1 MRVTAEQ
8 IERANLVN
16 LPDFLRSQGFD
27 LKRVGKEYVLTEH
40 DSLHIK
46 DNAFGERGKW
56 FRFSA
61 NEGGN
66 NIQFVQ
72 KFLGFDFI
80 SAVELLSDEKAIPTK
95 AHYHS
100 NQGHYANDLKV
111 ELPKEREIKVV
122 DSQSITRI
130 SGYLHGVRGLSAES
144 LAKLITE
151 GRLSQEEKTGNAV
164 FKILDENGLL
174 VGAEKVGTSESMR
187 FKSFEKGSADGY
199 GFEMTKGNPV
209 NTYFF
214 ESAIDTVS
222 FADLN
227 PDLDNYRLVSM
238 SGVKPSV
245 VEMTMQRYGIQ
256 SENIYICTDNDKAGN
271 EFAKRLITQYP
282 AMRRITPQGAKDWN
296 DILRG
301 RIERMKLYGN
311 TYWQEATDNRD
322 KTVAIMR
329 EDTFRQLQET
339 LDKSGLNYC
348 AYSGGKNAMVAVNS
362 SEVDRFKSVTGL
374 DDTLCRL
381 QKSSREHIPQ
391 DRNII
396 GNTEFRYIPQ
406 KTYISEDRETILK
419 MAEIAN
425 KANIQFSAR
434 IYANGKATMTVSQAD
449 MPQMSAIRDEVK
461 AMRKP
466 MIQAYRQASQKII
479 GNKPYREIRNRQF
492 MISQLTPEK
501 YHKIEPK
508 LFERGAEFSGLIRDG
523 KVMFTTE
530 REEAQRFNAI
540 LRQTIAENLILENL
554 QSMGLDDTQI
564 QALAS
569 SVEIASRNGMVNVI
583 ENYVSKDY
591 DLAQLNTMDNLLIAY
606 LSQTDTSRFLDNGIQ
621 LDLLL
626 STKQQFDLAIAQ
638 RNELASFEEIY
649 TPENDDT
656 PEIPE
661 NSVKIHFGD
670 KDKDWFTESDL
681 LYDFVQQNPDM
692 SFALAN
698 AVISYLDEKQ
708 HAEREIESLNAGW
721 YKKTDFAVATMI
733 DGQEFTHTGRFD
745 IGDGKGQGGG
755 TLIDHIE
762 LFAKNSLNDRILYG
776 DENSRESLNYVLNSV
791 VPFLKENAELT
802 AEEMIILNRFKDDN
816 PIRTAADV
824 EIAEPITFKL
834 YQLKEG
840 EEYHGM
846 RFESLDRNRLHSNQ
860 LNEED
865 YTLMYEGDLSQYS
878 GNTVE
883 EKLEVLFEEFN
894 INKPANF
901 MGHSM
906 SVSDVVIVN
915 DNAYY
920 CDSVGFREY
929 PEFLRQKEVEP
940 PAIADFRAKTEEDF
954 KFYNFKPVEVE
965 NIVKD
970 FVQRVFEENGV
981 DAQIH
986 GAAVTG
992 SRSRGLEKVDSSD
1005 VDVVIEIDSALKEDA
1020 LFNIIHGEALT
1031 LEGYTIDI
1039 NPIKADET
1047 GTLET
1052 YLPTAEAYL
1061 TEKAQHR
1068 KLSDLDTAKQHIADY
1083 LDREFG
1089 GSAEFS
1095 DISRLSL
1102 AYAVDEEHNLPIQVY
1117 ADLEQ
1122 FKLTFEY
1129 DGMVVRD
1136 EQYNSLAEMNENALS
1151 VLDYNDLVSLSDD
1164 EISSVIQAK
1173 AVEQLHSDKGI
1184 KATDFMSAMGV
1195 NVVNMD
1201 KPEISKETELPFK
1214 VGDEIEFQGKEW
1226 QIESMNEERGR
1237 IMLTRDTGNIVMP
1250 VESIET
1256 FLSEVVDYVNR
1267 HAGIEDLEQV
1277 DTAEIRENIGKTENV
1292 QDILD
1297 MVDGVTVAEKEPEPK
1312 SDLKTYDVFIYD
1324 KESGTDSP
1332 MRCQAKNTEEA
1343 MKMADEY
1350 IERWNLVEAEITD
1363 IQLVEPKKELAKEEP
1378 TAEVSEDT
1386 PLFDESVIADA
1397 GLGFVPDKGF
1407 EALGNT
1413 NQEYQQLS
1421 LFGEPEPISKP
1432 ASTQTYTPI
1441 EYGEPVADVN
1451 RFEELYKEIMR
1462 GSGFEGGKFRIA
1474 EFFENNNPANKEF
1487 ADFLRDEYGTGGHT
1501 ADGNIFMVDH
1511 DSKGMQFTVR
1521 STDDSISNETFEFSW
1536 TEVAKLTADLIKHD
1550 KYLTQ
1555 DEIDRRN
1562 QREAKSK
1569 KSADEPKIEKAVTT
1583 ETPQKSEPEQE
1594 KPQNFAIT
1602 DDKLGEGG
1610 AKTKFHNNM
1619 EAVRTLK
1626 QIEREDRRATPEEQ
1640 EILSKYVGW
1649 GGISQAFDS
1658 DNQQWDKEFSQLF
1671 DELTPKEYED
1681 ARKSVLDSFFTSP
1694 AIIDG
1699 IYEAL
1704 EKFGFKGGNLL
1715 EPAMGVGNF
1724 VGKMPSEMAE
1734 NTHVYGVEIDSISGR
1749 IAKQL
1754 YPDADIQV
1762 TGFEHTNFQ
1771 NSSFDVAVGNVP
1783 FGDLNFPDKQYGTTK
1798 LHDFFFA
1805 QTLDKVK
1812 DGGIVAFVTSKGTL
1826 DKKDESFR
1834 KQLAEKADLIGAI
1847 RLPNNAFKAN
1857 AGTEVTS
1864 DIIFLQ
1870 KRSAPP
1876 EEFPD
1881 WVHLGK
1887 TEDGLRVN
1895 SYFAENP
1902 EMVLGT
1908 IVEGNKLYGRNDD
1921 TMCVPI
1927 EGADLRQQI
1936 YEAVQRLDTQISAVK
1951 TNDVFKFSNGQVT
1964 MTAKELRPF
1973 SFFKDDKGDIFL
1985 KGGEDRLG
1993 KFDVSKVMDTKSKDY
2008 GRMTAFIDLR
2018 DTVRELLRIQAED
2031 KLENEI
2037 KAVQNK
2043 LSTQYDDFYKKYGLL
2058 HSRKNRSV
2066 LRDDCSYNLLLTLE
2080 KEIDKDKLIAKSDI
2094 FTKRT
2099 VRPSKPIEH
2108 VDTALEALAISMA
2121 ETAKVDLAYMSK
2133 LTDMSQELLI
2143 SELKGEIF
2151 LVPHTEE
2158 YQSASEYLSGDI
2170 RQKLDIAES
2179 VAETDGRFAE
2189 NVEALKLAMP
2199 EPLKAGDIDVKIGA
2213 TWIPKELYQQF
2224 IYETFETPRE
2234 NREDVKKAFW
2244 VKPKNITVDYS
2255 EHTNTWH
2262 IENKRADSSVL
2273 SRRDFG
2279 TKNMSAYEIMEH
2291 LLNLKEP
2298 KVYKPETYIDQ
2309 NGDEKERRVV
2319 DVKATKIVQQKA
2331 GKIKQAF
2338 KDWIFKDPE
2347 RAVQLVEQYN
2357 RQFNSI
2363 RPREYDGSALRFPG
2377 MNSAITLKEHQKNA
2391 IAHALFGGNT
2401 LFAHCVGAGK
2411 TFEMIAT
2418 AMESKRLGLCTK
2430 PLFAV
2435 PNHLTEQI
2443 GEDFQKLYPGA
2454 NILVATKNDFKKEN
2468 RQQLFAKIA
2477 TGDFDAVIIGHS
2489 QLGMIPLSKER
2500 QVDILQ
2506 EQIDDIM
2513 AGIEELKKAEGS
2525 KFQVKQMER
2534 TKKSLEAKLDKLEKS
2549 HDDILTFEEMGIDK
2563 LIIDESHEFKNVPT
2577 QTKLSNVAGISSSA
2591 SQKALDLFMKC
2602 RYLDEKTGSKGVIMA
2617 TGTPLSNSV
2626 TELHTMM
2633 RFLEYDFLKDHELN
2647 NFDNWVTVFGQQKTE
2662 WELAPAGNKFKE
2674 RTRIANYTGLPEL
2687 MSMFKQVADVRTAD
2701 TLDLATPEMKY
2712 HIENIEATE
2721 FQKTLVQ
2728 ELSDRADDVQSG
2740 NIDPSV
2746 DNMLRITSD
2755 GRKLG
2760 LDPRLIDPSFEDHP
2774 DTKLNQ
2780 CVRNVTQIY
2789 HDTAE
2794 EKLTQII
2801 FCDLGVPKKNSQ
2813 SSDKGEI
2820 TDEKSASERE
2830 SLEEECDFCVY
2841 DDIRDK
2847 LIQNGINPEEIAY
2860 VHDAKTEQQKADL
2873 FDRVNKGEVR
2883 VLLGSTGKMG
2893 TGTNCQKKLVALH
2906 NLDIPWRPSD
2916 LQQRIGRIERQGN
2929 QNSKAHVYNY
2939 VTKGSFDAYLYQ
2951 TLEAKQR
2958 FIGQIMTSKTP
2969 ARTCEDVDQ
2978 QALNYSEIKAL
2989 CTGDERI
2996 KEKMMLDNEVK
3007 ELNLLKS
3014 EHTNTVF
3021 DMQQTV
3027 ATAPEKIEKAETR
3040 LENLKSDREVLRQ
3053 LPIDAETK
3061 LPIFKITI
3069 DGTEYTDRKEAAQA
3083 LEDVVLGFVKRSSD
3097 TNKEIGEFQGFKL
3110 SVKAVMLGGEPD
3122 ISITMKGNAEHR
3134 CQLTSSFSANLKR
3147 MESTLYKI
3155 DQTINDAQNSV
3166 NKLKMD
3172 LENAQRIVAT
3182 PFPQQAELEQKT
3194 ERLATLTEELNQ
3206 AAIEAKKNAPEKQR
3220 TCYFERAK
3228 LKKEAFKD
3236 RQKTAKPKERSQN
3249 KNEIE

>member
-16 LPDFLRSQGFD
+16 LPDFLRSQGFE
-27 LKRVGKEYVLTEH
+27 LKKVGKEYVLTEH

-56 FRFSA
+56 FQFSA

-72 KFLGFDFI
+72 KFMDLDFI
-80 SAVELLSDEKAIPTK
+80 SAVELLSDEKATPTK
-95 AHYHS
+95 THYHS
-100 NQGHYANDLKV
+100 KQGRYANDIKV
-111 ELPKEREIKVV
+111 ELPKEREIKVI
-122 DSQSITRI
+122 DSKDISRI
-130 SGYLHGVRGLSAES
+130 SGYLHGVRRLSAES

-164 FKILDENGLL
+164 FKIFDENGLL

-187 FKSFEKGSADGY
+187 FKSFDKGSADGY

-214 ESAIDTVS
+214 ESAIDAVS
-222 FADLN
+222 FADLS
-227 PDLDNYRLVSM
+227 PELDNYRLVSM

-245 VEMTMQRYGIQ
+245 VENTMQRYGI
-256 SENIYICTDNDKAGN
+256 SPENIYICTDNDKAGN
-271 EFAKRLITQYP
+271 EFAERLRLQYP
-282 AMRRITPQGAKDWN
+282 AMKRITPQGAKDWN

-348 AYSGGKNAMVAVNS
+348 AYSDGKNAMVAVNS

-374 DDTLCRL
+374 DNMLCRL

-461 AMRKP
+461 AMRKS

-508 LFERGAEFSGLIRDG
+508 LFEHGAEFSGLIHDG

-540 LRQTIAENLILENL
+540 LRQTIAENQIHENL
-554 QSMGLDDTQI
+554 QNMGLDDTQI

-606 LSQTDTSRFLDNGIQ
+606 LSQTDTSRFLDNGKQ

-638 RNELASFEEIY
+638 RDELASFEGIY

-656 PEIPE
+656 PEISE
-661 NSVKIHFGD
+661 NSIKIHFGD

-681 LYDFVQQNPDM
+681 LYDFVQENPDM
-692 SFALAN
+692 SFAFAN

-708 HAEREIESLNAGW
+708 HAEREIEGLNAGW
-721 YKKTDFAVATMI
+721 YKKTDFAVATII
-733 DGQEFTHTGRFD
+733 DGQEFTHTGRFN

-776 DENSRESLNYVLNSV
+776 DEDSRESLNYLLDSV
-791 VPFLKENAELT
+791 VPFLKENSTLT

-840 EEYHGM
+840 EEYHGI
-846 RFESLDRNRLHSNQ
+846 RFESLDRNRLHGNQ

-865 YTLMYEGDLSQYS
+865 YTLMYEGNLSTYS
-878 GNTVE
+878 GKTVE

-940 PAIADFRAKTEEDF
+940 PAIADFRAKTEENF
-954 KFYNFKPVEVE
+954 RFYNFKPVEVE

-1005 VDVVIEIDSALKEDA
+1005 VDVVIEIDSDLKEDA
-1020 LFNIIHGEALT
+1020 LFNIIHDEELT

-1068 KLSDLDTAKQHIADY
+1068 ELSDLDIAKQHIADY

-1089 GSAEFS
+1089 ESAEFS

-1129 DGMVVRD
+1129 DGTIVRD
-1136 EQYNSLAEMNENALS
+1136 EQYNSLAKMNENALS

-1277 DTAEIRENIGKTENV
+1277 DTAEIRENIGKTENI

-1297 MVDGVTVAEKEPEPK
+1297 TVDSVTATEKEPEPK
-1312 SDLKTYDVFIYD
+1312 SYLKTYDVFIYD
-1324 KESGTDSP
+1324 KEIGTDSP
-1332 MRCQAKNTEEA
+1332 MRCQAKNENEA
-1343 MKMADEY
+1343 RQMGNEY
-1350 IERWNLVEAEITD
+1350 IERWNLIEAEITD
-1363 IQLVEPKKELAKEEP
+1363 IQLVEPEKELAKEEP

-1407 EALGNT
+1407 ETLGDT
-1413 NQEYQQLS
+1413 NQEYQHLS
-1421 LFGEPEPISKP
+1421 LFGEPELISKP

-1451 RFEELYKEIMR
+1451 RFEELHKEIMR

-1474 EFFENNNPANKEF
+1474 EFFQKNNPSNKEF

-1521 STDDSISNETFEFSW
+1521 STDDSISNETFDFSW

-1562 QREAKSK
+1562 QREAKSE
-1569 KSADEPKIEKAVTT
+1569 KSADEPEIEKAVTT

-1594 KPQNFAIT
+1594 KPQNFTIT
-1602 DDKLGEGG
+1602 DENLGEGG

-1619 EAVRTLK
+1619 EAIRTLK

-1658 DNQQWDKEFSQLF
+1658 DNQQWGKEFSQLF

-1734 NTHVYGVEIDSISGR
+1734 NIHVYGVEIDSISGR

-1812 DGGIVAFVTSKGTL
+1812 DGGVIAFVTSKGTL

-1834 KQLAEKADLIGAI
+1834 TQLAQKADLIGAI

-1876 EEFPD
+1876 EELPD

-1927 EGADLRQQI
+1927 VGADIRQQI
-1936 YEAVQRLDTQISAVK
+1936 HKAVQRLDTQISAVK
-1951 TNDVFKFSNGQVT
+1951 TNDVFKFSNEQVT
-1964 MTAKELRPF
+1964 MTAQELRPF
-1973 SFFKDDKGDIFL
+1973 SFFKDDNGDIFL

-1993 KFDVSKVMDTKSKDY
+1993 KFDISKVMDTKSKDY

-2031 KLENEI
+2031 KPENEI
-2037 KAVQNK
+2037 KAVQQK

-2133 LTDMSQELLI
+2133 LTDMSQEHLV

-2179 VAETDGRFAE
+2179 DAETDSRFAE
-2189 NVEALKLAMP
+2189 NVEALKSAMP

-2309 NGDEKERRVV
+2309 NGDEKEHRVV

-2377 MNSAITLKEHQKNA
+2377 MNSAITLKKHQKNA

-2563 LIIDESHEFKNVPT
+2563 LIIDEAHECT
-2577 QTKLSNVAGISSSA
+2577 
-2591 SQKALDLFMKC
+2591 
-2602 RYLDEKTGSKGVIMA
+2602 
-2617 TGTPLSNSV
+2617 
-2626 TELHTMM
+2626 
-2633 RFLEYDFLKDHELN
+2633 
-2647 NFDNWVTVFGQQKTE
+2647 
-2662 WELAPAGNKFKE
+2662 
-2674 RTRIANYTGLPEL
+2674 TR
-2687 MSMFKQVADVRTAD
+2687 S
-2701 TLDLATPEMKY
+2701 
-2712 HIENIEATE
+2712 
-2721 FQKTLVQ
+2721 
-2728 ELSDRADDVQSG
+2728 
-2740 NIDPSV
+2740 
-2746 DNMLRITSD
+2746 
-2755 GRKLG
+2755 
-2760 LDPRLIDPSFEDHP
+2760 
-2774 DTKLNQ
+2774 
-2780 CVRNVTQIY
+2780 
-2789 HDTAE
+2789 
-2794 EKLTQII
+2794 
-2801 FCDLGVPKKNSQ
+2801 
-2813 SSDKGEI
+2813 
-2820 TDEKSASERE
+2820 
-2830 SLEEECDFCVY
+2830 
-2841 DDIRDK
+2841 
-2847 LIQNGINPEEIAY
+2847 
-2860 VHDAKTEQQKADL
+2860 
-2873 FDRVNKGEVR
+2873 
-2883 VLLGSTGKMG
+2883 
-2893 TGTNCQKKLVALH
+2893 
-2906 NLDIPWRPSD
+2906 
-2916 LQQRIGRIERQGN
+2916 
-2929 QNSKAHVYNY
+2929 
-2939 VTKGSFDAYLYQ
+2939 
-2951 TLEAKQR
+2951 
-2958 FIGQIMTSKTP
+2958 
-2969 ARTCEDVDQ
+2969 
-2978 QALNYSEIKAL
+2978 
-2989 CTGDERI
+2989 
-2996 KEKMMLDNEVK
+2996 
-3007 ELNLLKS
+3007 
-3014 EHTNTVF
+3014 
-3021 DMQQTV
+3021 
-3027 ATAPEKIEKAETR
+3027 
-3040 LENLKSDREVLRQ
+3040 
-3053 LPIDAETK
+3053 
-3061 LPIFKITI
+3061 
-3069 DGTEYTDRKEAAQA
+3069 
-3083 LEDVVLGFVKRSSD
+3083 
-3097 TNKEIGEFQGFKL
+3097 
-3110 SVKAVMLGGEPD
+3110 
-3122 ISITMKGNAEHR
+3122 
-3134 CQLTSSFSANLKR
+3134 
-3147 MESTLYKI
+3147 
-3155 DQTINDAQNSV
+3155 
-3166 NKLKMD
+3166 
-3172 LENAQRIVAT
+3172 
-3182 PFPQQAELEQKT
+3182 
-3194 ERLATLTEELNQ
+3194 
-3206 AAIEAKKNAPEKQR
+3206 
-3220 TCYFERAK
+3220 
-3228 LKKEAFKD
+3228 
-3236 RQKTAKPKERSQN
+3236 
-3249 KNEIE
+3249 

>member
-1 MRVTAEQ
+1 MRVTPEQ

-16 LPDFLRSQGFD
+16 LPDFLRSQGFS
-27 LKRVGKEYVLTEH
+27 LKQVGREYILQEH

-46 DNAFGERGKW
+46 NNEAGEVGKW
-56 FRFSA
+56 FRFSE
-61 NEGGN
+61 NKGGN

-72 KFLGFDFI
+72 EFMGLDFI
-80 SAVELLSDEKAIPTK
+80 SAVELLSNERAIPFHSHSISK
-95 AHYHS
+95 A
-100 NQGHYANDLKV
+100 
-111 ELPKEREIKVV
+111 EPPKNREIMVH
-122 DSQSITRI
+122 DSKEISRITD
-130 SGYLHGVRGLSAES
+130 YLHNIRGLSYDAI
-144 LAKLITE
+144 AGLIAD

-164 FKILDENGLL
+164 FKIFDESGLL
-174 VGAEKVGTSESMR
+174 VGAEKVGTSNVR
-187 FKSFEKGSADGY
+187 FKSFDKGAADGY
-199 GFEMTKGNPV
+199 GFEIVSGKPKS
-209 NTYFF
+209 TYFF
-214 ESAIDTVS
+214 ESAIDAIS
-222 FADLN
+222 FAALHSEQSD
-227 PDLDNYRLVSM
+227 YRLVSM
-238 SGVKPSV
+238 AGVKPSV
-245 VEMTMQRYGIQ
+245 VTETMKRYAI
-256 SENIYICTDNDKAGN
+256 SPENIYLCTDNDKAGN
-271 EFAKRLITQYP
+271 EFAEKLIARYPTMKRV
-282 AMRRITPQGAKDWN
+282 TPNGAKDWN
-296 DILRG
+296 DILQG
-301 RIERMKLYGN
+301 RMNKMKRYGN
-311 TYWQEATDNRD
+311 PYWQEATDNRD

-329 EDTFRQLQET
+329 EDIFQQIQQA

-348 AYSGGKNAMVAVNS
+348 AYSDGSNTMIAVNS
-362 SEVDRFKSVTGL
+362 SEIDHFKNVTGL
-374 DDTLCRL
+374 DESLCRL
-381 QKSSREHIPQ
+381 QKSGKEHIPQ
-391 DRNII
+391 DKNII
-396 GNTEFRYIPQ
+396 GNTDYKYIPQ
-406 KTYISEDRETILK
+406 KSYISEDRETILK
-419 MAEIAN
+419 MAELAN
-425 KANIQFSAR
+425 KANISFSAR
-434 IYANGKATMTVSQAD
+434 IYPSGKGVMTVSQAD
-449 MPQMSAIRDEVK
+449 ISQISTIQDAVK

-466 MIQAYRQASQKII
+466 MIQNSRQASQEII
-479 GNKPYREIRNRQF
+479 GNRPYREIRNRQF
-492 MISQLTPEK
+492 MISPLTPDK

-508 LFERGAEFSGLIRDG
+508 LYERGAEFSGLIRDG

-530 REEAQRFNAI
+530 KENAPHFQAI
-540 LRQTIAENLILENL
+540 LRQTICENQILENL
-554 QSMGLDDTQI
+554 QNMGLDNQQI
-564 QALAS
+564 QALS
-569 SVEIASRNGMVNVI
+569 SSIEIAARNNMTNVI

-591 DLAQLNTMDNLLIAY
+591 DITQLGTMNDLLIGY
-606 LSQTDTSRFLDNGIQ
+606 LDQSDTSRFLDNSRQ

-626 STKQQFDLAIAQ
+626 SAKQEFDLQIAQ
-638 RNELASFEEIY
+638 REELLSDDEINLPEPDSVSFR
-649 TPENDDT
+649 
-656 PEIPE
+656 
-661 NSVKIHFGD
+661 FGD
-670 KDKDWFTESDL
+670 QSKEWFTESDL
-681 LYDFVQQNPDM
+681 LADFVQDNPEM

-698 AVISYLDEKQ
+698 AVLGYLDEKQ
-708 HAEREIESLNAGW
+708 HTERNVAGLNAGW
-721 YKKTDFAVATMI
+721 YKKTDFTVTTMI
-733 DGQEFTHTGRFD
+733 DGQEFRHSGRFD
-745 IGDGKGQGGG
+745 IGDGAGTGGG

-762 LFAKNSLNDRILYG
+762 QFAKNALKQEFLYNEND
-776 DENSRESLNYVLNSV
+776 RESLNYLLDHV
-791 VPFLKENAELT
+791 VPFLTENAALT
-802 AEEMIILNRFKDDN
+802 AEEQRILDNFKEQH

-824 EIAEPITFKL
+824 EI
-834 YQLKEG
+834 
-840 EEYHGM
+840 
-846 RFESLDRNRLHSNQ
+846 
-860 LNEED
+860 
-865 YTLMYEGDLSQYS
+865 
-878 GNTVE
+878 
-883 EKLEVLFEEFN
+883 
-894 INKPANF
+894 
-901 MGHSM
+901 
-906 SVSDVVIVN
+906 
-915 DNAYY
+915 
-920 CDSVGFREY
+920 
-929 PEFLRQKEVEP
+929 VEP
-940 PAIADFRAKTEEDF
+940 VQNEPTAIADSMIKVED
-954 KFYNFKPVEVE
+954 
-965 NIVKD
+965 D
-970 FVQRVFEENGV
+970 
-981 DAQIH
+981 
-986 GAAVTG
+986 
-992 SRSRGLEKVDSSD
+992 
-1005 VDVVIEIDSALKEDA
+1005 
-1020 LFNIIHGEALT
+1020 
-1031 LEGYTIDI
+1031 
-1039 NPIKADET
+1039 
-1047 GTLET
+1047 
-1052 YLPTAEAYL
+1052 L
-1061 TEKAQHR
+1061 TEKVQSR
-1068 KLSDLDTAKQHIADY
+1068 EPTDLNIAKQHIAEY

-1089 GSAEFS
+1089 ESPEFS
-1095 DISRLSL
+1095 DMAKIAL
-1102 AYAVDEEHNLPIQVY
+1102 AYTTDEEHDLPILIY

-1122 FKLTFEY
+1122 YRLVFEY
-1129 DGMVVRD
+1129 DGNVVRD
-1136 EQYNSLAEMNENALS
+1136 EKYSSLAEMNENALS
-1151 VLDYNDLVSLSDD
+1151 VLDFDDLVSLSDD
-1164 EISSVIQAK
+1164 EIVSVIPTK
-1173 AVEQLHSDKGI
+1173 SSD
-1184 KATDFMSAMGV
+1184 
-1195 NVVNMD
+1195 
-1201 KPEISKETELPFK
+1201 LPFK
-1214 VGDEIEFQGKEW
+1214 VGDNIEFQGKEW
-1226 QIESMNEERGR
+1226 HIDSINEDRGR
-1237 IMLTRDTGNIVMP
+1237 IMLSRDTGNVIMP
-1250 VESIET
+1250 QEGLET
-1256 FLSEVVDYVNR
+1256 FLSEVVESANH
-1267 HAGIEDLEQV
+1267 HAGIENLEQSDTEKMHESIV
-1277 DTAEIRENIGKTENV
+1277 DTDT
-1292 QDILD
+1292 LD
-1297 MVDGVTVAEKEPEPK
+1297 TADKSIANEKEPEQK
-1312 SDLKTYDVFIYD
+1312 SGLLTFDVYIYD
-1324 KESGTDSP
+1324 RESGTNSP
-1332 MRCQAKNTEEA
+1332 MRCQAKNTAEA
-1343 MKMADEY
+1343 KKIADEY
-1350 IERWNLVEAEITD
+1350 INRWNLVDAEITD
-1363 IQLVEPKKELAKEEP
+1363 VQFVAPKKELVKDEP
-1378 TAEVSEDT
+1378 ITGKSAETEIFDDA
-1386 PLFDESVIADA
+1386 PLFSESTIADA
-1397 GLGFVPDKGF
+1397 GLGFVADDKEF
-1407 EALGNT
+1407 KPFGNGK
-1413 NQEYQQLS
+1413 QEYEQLT
-1421 LFGEPEPISKP
+1421 LFGESEPVNPS
-1432 ASTQTYTPI
+1432 ASTQTITPVQ
-1441 EYGEPVADVN
+1441 YGEPVADVN
-1451 RFEELYKEIMR
+1451 RFEELHKEIMR
-1462 GSGFEGGKFRIA
+1462 GSGFEGGKFRIEA
-1474 EFFENNNPANKEF
+1474 FFQENHPSTQEF
-1487 ADFLRDEYGTGGHT
+1487 ADFLKNEYGTGGHT
-1501 ADGNIFMVDH
+1501 SDGNIFSVDH

-1521 STDDSISNETFEFSW
+1521 SKENGISNETFDFTW
-1536 TEVAKLTADLIKHD
+1536 TEVAKLTADLIKHE
-1550 KYLTQ
+1550 KYLKQ
-1555 DEIDRRN
+1555 DEIKRRD
-1562 QREAKSK
+1562 QRESKTEKSDIKPEIITAPDK
-1569 KSADEPKIEKAVTT
+1569 KSEQKVKVDEKT
-1583 ETPQKSEPEQE
+1583 
-1594 KPQNFAIT
+1594 QNFTIT
-1602 DDKLGEGG
+1602 DDNLGEGG
-1610 AKTKFHNNM
+1610 AKTKFKNNLL
-1619 EAVRTLK
+1619 AIQILK
-1626 QIEREDRRATPEEQ
+1626 QIESEDRMATPEEQ

-1649 GGISQAFDS
+1649 GGLAQAFDS
-1658 DNQQWDKEFSQLF
+1658 KNEQWSKEFAQLS
-1671 DELTPKEYED
+1671 DALSPKEYED

-1704 EKFGFKGGNLL
+1704 DKFGFNGGNLL
-1715 EPAMGVGNF
+1715 EPSCGVGNF
-1724 VGKMPSEMAE
+1724 LGKMPSEMAE
-1734 NTHVYGVEIDSISGR
+1734 HTNIYGVEIDSISGR

-1754 YPDADIQV
+1754 YPDADIQI
-1762 TGFEHTNFQ
+1762 TGFESTHFQ
-1771 NSSFDVAVGNVP
+1771 NGSFDTAVGNVP
-1783 FGDLNFPDKQYGTTK
+1783 FGDLNFPDKQYSTTK

-1812 DGGIVAFVTSKGTL
+1812 EGGIVAFVTSKGTL

-1834 KQLAEKADLIGAI
+1834 MQLAEKADLIGAI

-1876 EEFPD
+1876 EELPD

-1921 TMCVPI
+1921 TMCIPI
-1927 EGADLRQQI
+1927 DGADLRQQI
-1936 YEAVQRLDTQISAVK
+1936 HEAVLKLNAQISQVK
-1951 TNDVFKFSNGQVT
+1951 TNAVFQFSDKQVT
-1964 MTAKELRPF
+1964 MTAAELRPF
-1973 SFFKDDKGDIFL
+1973 SFFKYDKDDIYL
-1985 KGGEDRLG
+1985 KGGESKLG
-1993 KFDVSKVMDTKSKDY
+1993 NFDVSKVMDTKSKDY
-2008 GRMTAFIDLR
+2008 DRMTAFIDLR
-2018 DTVRELLRIQAED
+2018 DTVRELLKVQADDRPES
-2031 KLENEI
+2031 EI
-2037 KAVQNK
+2037 KAVQQK
-2043 LSTQYDDFYKKYGLL
+2043 LSVQYDDFYKKYGLL

-2080 KEIDKDKLIAKSDI
+2080 KDIDKDKLIAKSDI

-2108 VDTALEALAISMA
+2108 VDTALEALTISMA

-2133 LTDMSQELLI
+2133 LTDMSEEMLI

-2151 LVPHTEE
+2151 LVPDTNT

-2170 RQKLDIAES
+2170 RQKLDIAENY
-2179 VAETDGRFAE
+2179 AEKDSRFAE
-2189 NVEALKLAMP
+2189 NVEALQAAMP

-2213 TWIPKELYQQF
+2213 AWIPKELYQQF
-2224 IYETFETPRE
+2224 MYELFQTPRE

-2244 VKPKNITVDYS
+2244 VKPKNIMVDYS

-2279 TKNMSAYEIMEH
+2279 TKNMSAYEIMEQ

-2298 KVYKPETYIDQ
+2298 KVYKSETYLDL
-2309 NGDEKERRVV
+2309 NGNEKERRVV
-2319 DVKATKIVQQKA
+2319 DIKATKIVQQKA
-2331 GKIKQAF
+2331 AKIKQAF
-2338 KDWIFKDPE
+2338 KDWIFRDPE
-2347 RAVQLVEQYN
+2347 RAIPLVEQYN

-2411 TFEMIAT
+2411 TFEMIAA

-2500 QVDILQ
+2500 QVSILQ
-2506 EQIDDIM
+2506 DQINDIM

-2525 KFQVKQMER
+2525 RFQVKQMER
-2534 TKKSLEAKLDKLEKS
+2534 TKKSLEAKLDKLEKT

-2563 LIIDESHEFKNVPT
+2563 LIIDEAHEFKNVPT
-2577 QTKLSNVAGISSSA
+2577 QTKLTNVAGISSSA

-2602 RYLDEKTGSKGVIMA
+2602 RYLDEKTGGRGVIMA

-2633 RFLEYDFLKDHELN
+2633 RFLEYDFLKDHGLS
-2647 NFDNWVTVFGQQKTE
+2647 NFDNWVTVFGEQKTE

-2760 LDPRLIDPSFEDHP
+2760 LDPRLIDPSFEDSP

-2813 SSDKGEI
+2813 STDKGENA
-2820 TDEKSASERE
+2820 DEKSASERE

-2847 LIQNGINPEEIAY
+2847 LIANGIKPEEIAY
-2860 VHDAKTEQQKADL
+2860 VHNAKTEQQKADL

-2893 TGTNCQKKLVALH
+2893 TGTNCQKKLIALH

-2929 QNSKAHVYNY
+2929 QNSVAHVFNY

-3007 ELNLLKS
+3007 ELNLLKA

-3027 ATAPEKIEKAETR
+3027 ASTPVKIEKAEER
-3040 LENLKSDREVLRQ
+3040 LEDLKADREALRQ
-3053 LPIDAETK
+3053 LPIDEETK
-3061 LPIFKITI
+3061 LPVFKITI

-3083 LEDVVLGFVKRSSD
+3083 LENAVLDFVKNSSD
-3097 TNKEIGEFQGFKL
+3097 QETDVGEFQGFKL
-3110 SVKAVMLGGEPD
+3110 SVKAVMFGNEPD
-3122 ISITMKGNAEHR
+3122 ISITMKGNAEHS
-3134 CQLTSSFSANLKR
+3134 CTLTSSFSANLKR

-3155 DQTINDAQNSV
+3155 DQTISDAQNNV

-3172 LENAQRIVAT
+3172 LENARRIVNT

-3194 ERLATLTEELNQ
+3194 ERLTALTEELNQ
-3206 AAIEAKKNAPEKQR
+3206 AAIEAKKKAPEKQR

-3236 RQKTAKPKERSQN
+3236 RQKTTKPKERSQD

>member
-1 MRVTAEQ
+1 MRVTPEQ

-16 LPDFLRSQGFD
+16 LPDFLRSQGFS
-27 LKRVGKEYVLTEH
+27 LKQVGREYILQEH

-46 DNAFGERGKW
+46 NNEAGEVGKW
-56 FRFSA
+56 FRFSE
-61 NEGGN
+61 NKGGN

-72 KFLGFDFI
+72 EFMGLDFI
-80 SAVELLSDEKAIPTK
+80 SAVELLSNEKAIPFHSHSISK
-95 AHYHS
+95 A
-100 NQGHYANDLKV
+100 
-111 ELPKEREIKVV
+111 EPPKNREIILHEST
-122 DSQSITRI
+122 DLSRTMH
-130 SGYLHGVRGLSAES
+130 YLHDVRGLSIAS
-144 LAKLITE
+144 LEKLTAE

-164 FKILDENGLL
+164 FKIFDENGLL
-174 VGAEKVGTSESMR
+174 VGAEKVGTSNMR
-187 FKSFEKGSADGY
+187 FKSFDKGAADGY
-199 GFEMTKGNPV
+199 GFEIVSDKPA

-214 ESAIDTVS
+214 ESAIDAIS
-222 FADLN
+222 FADLHSEQS
-227 PDLDNYRLVSM
+227 DYRLVSM
-238 SGVKPSV
+238 AGVKPSV
-245 VEMTMQRYGIQ
+245 VTETMKRYAI
-256 SENIYICTDNDKAGN
+256 SPENIYLCTDNDKAGN
-271 EFAKRLITQYP
+271 EFAEKLIARYPIMKRV
-282 AMRRITPQGAKDWN
+282 TPNGAKDWN
-296 DILRG
+296 DILQG
-301 RIERMKLYGN
+301 RMNKMKRYGN
-311 TYWQEATDNRD
+311 PYWQESTDNRD
-322 KTVAIMR
+322 KTVAVMR
-329 EDTFRQLQET
+329 EDTFQQIQQA

-348 AYSGGKNAMVAVNS
+348 AYSDGSNTMIAVNS
-362 SEVDRFKSVTGL
+362 SEIDHFKNVTGL
-374 DDTLCRL
+374 DESLCRL
-381 QKSSREHIPQ
+381 QKSGKEHIPQ
-391 DRNII
+391 DKNVI
-396 GNTEFRYIPQ
+396 GNTDYKYIPQ
-406 KTYISEDRETILK
+406 KSYISEDRETILK
-419 MAEIAN
+419 MAELAN
-425 KANIQFSAR
+425 KANISFSAR
-434 IYANGKATMTVSQAD
+434 IYPSGKGVMTVSQAD
-449 MPQMSAIRDEVK
+449 ISQISAIQDAVK
-461 AMRKP
+461 VMRKP
-466 MIQAYRQASQKII
+466 MIQNSRQASQEII
-479 GNKPYREIRNRQF
+479 GNRPYREIRNRQF
-492 MISQLTPEK
+492 MISPLTPDK
-501 YHKIEPK
+501 YHKMEPK
-508 LFERGAEFSGLIRDG
+508 LYERGAEFSGLIRDG

-530 REEAQRFNAI
+530 KENAPHFQAI
-540 LRQTIAENLILENL
+540 LRQTICENQILENL
-554 QSMGLDDTQI
+554 QNMGLDNQQI
-564 QALAS
+564 QALS
-569 SVEIASRNGMVNVI
+569 SSIEIAARNNMANVI

-591 DLAQLNTMDNLLIAY
+591 DITHLGTMNDLLIGY
-606 LSQTDTSRFLDNGIQ
+606 LDQSDTSRFLDNGRQ

-626 STKQQFDLAIAQ
+626 SAKQEFDLQIAQ
-638 RNELASFEEIY
+638 REELISAEEIIL
-649 TPENDDT
+649 PES
-656 PEIPE
+656 P
-661 NSVKIHFGD
+661 
-670 KDKDWFTESDL
+670 
-681 LYDFVQQNPDM
+681 
-692 SFALAN
+692 
-698 AVISYLDEKQ
+698 VI
-708 HAEREIESLNAGW
+708 
-721 YKKTDFAVATMI
+721 AT
-733 DGQEFTHTGRFD
+733 T
-745 IGDGKGQGGG
+745 
-755 TLIDHIE
+755 
-762 LFAKNSLNDRILYG
+762 
-776 DENSRESLNYVLNSV
+776 
-791 VPFLKENAELT
+791 
-802 AEEMIILNRFKDDN
+802 
-816 PIRTAADV
+816 
-824 EIAEPITFKL
+824 
-834 YQLKEG
+834 
-840 EEYHGM
+840 
-846 RFESLDRNRLHSNQ
+846 
-860 LNEED
+860 ED
-865 YTLMYEGDLSQYS
+865 YL
-878 GNTVE
+878 
-883 EKLEVLFEEFN
+883 
-894 INKPANF
+894 
-901 MGHSM
+901 
-906 SVSDVVIVN
+906 
-915 DNAYY
+915 
-920 CDSVGFREY
+920 
-929 PEFLRQKEVEP
+929 
-940 PAIADFRAKTEEDF
+940 AD
-954 KFYNFKPVEVE
+954 
-965 NIVKD
+965 
-970 FVQRVFEENGV
+970 
-981 DAQIH
+981 
-986 GAAVTG
+986 
-992 SRSRGLEKVDSSD
+992 
-1005 VDVVIEIDSALKEDA
+1005 
-1020 LFNIIHGEALT
+1020 
-1031 LEGYTIDI
+1031 
-1039 NPIKADET
+1039 
-1047 GTLET
+1047 
-1052 YLPTAEAYL
+1052 
-1061 TEKAQHR
+1061 KAQSTE
-1068 KLSDLDTAKQHIADY
+1068 LSDLDIAKQHIADY
-1083 LDREFG
+1083 YDREFG
-1089 GSAEFS
+1089 ELAEFS
-1095 DISRLSL
+1095 DFSNISL
-1102 AYAVDEEHNLPIQVY
+1102 AYTTDEEHNLPIQVY

-1122 FKLTFEY
+1122 YKLIFEY
-1129 DGMVVRD
+1129 DGNVVRD
-1136 EQYNSLAEMNENALS
+1136 EQYNTLSEMNENALS
-1151 VLDYNDLVSLSDD
+1151 VLDFNDLVSLSDD
-1164 EISSVIQAK
+1164 EIASVIPTK
-1173 AVEQLHSDKGI
+1173 ASD
-1184 KATDFMSAMGV
+1184 
-1195 NVVNMD
+1195 
-1201 KPEISKETELPFK
+1201 LPFK
-1214 VGDEIEFQGKEW
+1214 VGDDIEFQGKEW
-1226 QIESMNEERGR
+1226 HIDSINEDRGR
-1237 IMLTRDTGNIVMP
+1237 IMLSRDTGNVIMP
-1250 VESIET
+1250 QEGLET
-1256 FLSEVVDYVNR
+1256 FLSEVVESVNH
-1267 HAGIEDLEQV
+1267 HAGIENLEQSDTEKVHESIV
-1277 DTAEIRENIGKTENV
+1277 DTDT
-1292 QDILD
+1292 LD
-1297 MVDGVTVAEKEPEPK
+1297 TADKSIANEKEPEQK
-1312 SDLKTYDVFIYD
+1312 FGLLTFDVYIYD
-1324 KESGTDSP
+1324 RESGTNSP
-1332 MRCQAKNTEEA
+1332 MRCQAKNTAEA
-1343 MKMADEY
+1343 KKIADEY
-1350 IERWNLVEAEITD
+1350 IKRWNLVDAEITD
-1363 IQLVEPKKELAKEEP
+1363 VQLVAPEKELVKDEP
-1378 TAEVSEDT
+1378 ITEKSSETEISDDA
-1386 PLFDESVIADA
+1386 PLFDEKAIADA
-1397 GLGFVPDKGF
+1397 GLGFVADDKEF
-1407 EALGNT
+1407 KPFGNGK
-1413 NQEYQQLS
+1413 QEYEQLT
-1421 LFGEPEPISKP
+1421 LFGESEPVSPSAP
-1432 ASTQTYTPI
+1432 AQTVSPVQ
-1441 EYGEPVADVN
+1441 YGEPIADVD
-1451 RFEELYKEIMR
+1451 RFQELHKEIMR
-1462 GSGFEGGKFRIA
+1462 GSGFENGKFRIEA
-1474 EFFENNNPANKEF
+1474 FFQENHPSTQEF
-1487 ADFLRDEYGTGGHT
+1487 ADFLKNEYGTGGHT
-1501 ADGNIFMVDH
+1501 ADGNIFSVDH
-1511 DSKGMQFTVR
+1511 DSKGIQFTLR
-1521 STDDSISNETFEFSW
+1521 SVDNGISKETFDFSW
-1536 TEVAKLTADLIKHD
+1536 TEVAKLTADLIQHD
-1550 KYLTQ
+1550 KYITQ
-1555 DEIDRRN
+1555 DDIDRRN
-1562 QREAKSK
+1562 QRGSKTEKSDIK
-1569 KSADEPKIEKAVTT
+1569 PENISAPDE
-1583 ETPQKSEPEQE
+1583 KSEQQIKVDE
-1594 KPQNFAIT
+1594 KTQNFTIT
-1602 DDKLGEGG
+1602 DDNLGEGG
-1610 AKTKFHNNM
+1610 AKTKFKNNLL
-1619 EAVRTLK
+1619 AIQTLK
-1626 QIEREDRRATPEEQ
+1626 QIESEDRTATPEEQ

-1649 GGISQAFDS
+1649 GGLAQAFDS
-1658 DNQQWDKEFSQLF
+1658 ENEQWSKEFAQLS
-1671 DELTPKEYED
+1671 DALLPKEYED

-1704 EKFGFKGGNLL
+1704 DKFGFNGGNLL
-1715 EPAMGVGNF
+1715 EPSCGVGNF
-1724 VGKMPSEMAE
+1724 LGKMPSEVAE
-1734 NTHVYGVEIDSISGR
+1734 HTNIYGVEIDSISGR

-1754 YPDADIQV
+1754 YPDADIQI
-1762 TGFEHTNFQ
+1762 TGFESTHFQ
-1771 NSSFDVAVGNVP
+1771 NGSFDAAVGNVP

-1812 DGGIVAFVTSKGTL
+1812 EGGIVAFVTSKGTL

-1834 KQLAEKADLIGAI
+1834 RQLAEKADLVGAV
-1847 RLPNNAFKAN
+1847 RLPNTAFKAN

-1876 EEFPD
+1876 EELPD

-1908 IVEGNKLYGRNDD
+1908 IIEGNKLYGRNDD
-1921 TMCVPI
+1921 TMCIPI

-1936 YEAVQRLDTQISAVK
+1936 HEAVLKLNAQISQVK
-1951 TNDVFKFSNGQVT
+1951 TNAVFQFSDKQVT
-1964 MTAKELRPF
+1964 MNAAELRPF
-1973 SFFKDDKGDIFL
+1973 SFFKDDKGDIYL
-1985 KGGEDRLG
+1985 KGGESKLG
-1993 KFDVSKVMDTKSKDY
+1993 NFDVSKVMDTKSKDY
-2008 GRMTAFIDLR
+2008 DRMTAFIDLR
-2018 DTVRELLRIQAED
+2018 DTVRELLKVQAD
-2031 KLENEI
+2031 DRPENEI
-2037 KAVQNK
+2037 KAVQQK
-2043 LSTQYDDFYKKYGLL
+2043 LSVQYDDFYKKYGLL
-2058 HSRKNRSV
+2058 HSRKSRQV

-2080 KEIDKDKLIAKSDI
+2080 KEFDKDKLIAKSDI

-2121 ETAKVDLAYMSK
+2121 ETAKVDLEYMSK

-2143 SELKGEIF
+2143 AELKGEIF
-2151 LVPHTEE
+2151 LVPNTGE

-2170 RQKLDIAES
+2170 RQKLDIAANF
-2179 VAETDGRFAE
+2179 AETDSRFAE
-2189 NVEALKLAMP
+2189 NVTSLEKAMP

-2224 IYETFETPRE
+2224 MYELFQTPRE

-2279 TKNMSAYEIMEH
+2279 TKNMSAYEIMEQ

-2298 KVYKPETYIDQ
+2298 KVYKSETYLDL
-2309 NGDEKERRVV
+2309 NGNEKERRVV
-2319 DVKATKIVQQKA
+2319 DIKATKIVQQKA
-2331 GKIKQAF
+2331 AKIKQAF
-2338 KDWIFKDPE
+2338 KDWIFRDPE
-2347 RAVQLVEQYN
+2347 RAIPLVEQYN

-2500 QVDILQ
+2500 QVSILQ
-2506 EQIDDIM
+2506 DQIDDIM

-2525 KFQVKQMER
+2525 RFQVKQMER
-2534 TKKSLEAKLDKLEKS
+2534 TKKSLEARLDKLEKT

-2563 LIIDESHEFKNVPT
+2563 LIIDEAHEFKNVPT
-2577 QTKLSNVAGISSSA
+2577 QTKLTNVAGISSSA

-2602 RYLDEKTGSKGVIMA
+2602 RYLDEKTGSRGVIMA

-2633 RFLEYDFLKDHELN
+2633 RFLEYDFLKDHGLS
-2647 NFDNWVTVFGQQKTE
+2647 NFDNWVTVFGEQKTE

-2813 SSDKGEI
+2813 SSDKGES

-2847 LIQNGINPEEIAY
+2847 LIVNGIKPDEIAY

-2893 TGTNCQKKLVALH
+2893 TGTNCQKKLIALH

-2929 QNSKAHVYNY
+2929 QNSVAHVFNY

-3007 ELNLLKS
+3007 ELNLLKA

-3027 ATAPEKIEKAETR
+3027 ASTPAKIEKAEER
-3040 LENLKSDREVLRQ
+3040 LENLKADREALRQ
-3053 LPIDAETK
+3053 LPVDEETK
-3061 LPIFKITI
+3061 LPVFKITI
-3069 DGTEYTDRKEAAQA
+3069 GGMEYTDRKEAAQA
-3083 LEDVVLGFVKRSSD
+3083 LENAVLDFVKNSSD
-3097 TNKEIGEFQGFKL
+3097 QETDVGEFQGFKL
-3110 SVKAVMLGGEPD
+3110 FVKAVMFGNEPD
-3122 ISITMKGNAEHR
+3122 ISITMKGNAEHS
-3134 CQLTSSFSANLKR
+3134 CTLTSSFSANLKR

-3155 DQTINDAQNSV
+3155 DQTISDAQNNV

-3172 LENAQRIVAT
+3172 LENAQRIVNT

-3194 ERLATLTEELNQ
+3194 ERLASLTDELNQ
-3206 AAIEAKKNAPEKQR
+3206 AAIEAKKNASEKKR

-3236 RQKTAKPKERSQN
+3236 RQKTTKPKERSQD

>member
-1 MRVTAEQ
+1 MRVTPEQ

-16 LPDFLRSQGFD
+16 LPDFLKSQGFV
-27 LKRVGKEYVLTEH
+27 LKPVGREYILQEH

-46 DNAFGERGKW
+46 DNKAGEVGKW
-56 FRFSA
+56 FRFSE
-61 NEGGN
+61 NRGGS

-72 KFLGFDFI
+72 EFMGLDFV
-80 SAVELLSDEKAIPTK
+80 SAVELLSNEKAIPFHSHSISK
-95 AHYHS
+95 A
-100 NQGHYANDLKV
+100 
-111 ELPKEREIKVV
+111 EPPKNREITLHEST
-122 DSQSITRI
+122 DLSRTMH
-130 SGYLHGVRGLSAES
+130 YLHHVRGLSIAS
-144 LAKLITE
+144 LEKLTDE

-164 FKILDENGLL
+164 FKIFDENGLL
-174 VGAEKVGTSESMR
+174 VCAEKVGTSVSVR
-187 FKSFEKGSADGY
+187 FKSFDKGAANGY
-199 GFEMTKGNPV
+199 GFEMVIGEPKS
-209 NTYFF
+209 TYFF
-214 ESAIDTVS
+214 ESAIDAIS
-222 FADLN
+222 FADLHSEQS
-227 PDLDNYRLVSM
+227 DYRLVSM
-238 SGVKPSV
+238 AGVKPSV
-245 VEMTMQRYGIQ
+245 VTETMKRYAI
-256 SENIYICTDNDKAGN
+256 SPENIYLCTDNDKAGN
-271 EFAKRLITQYP
+271 EFAEKLIARYP
-282 AMRRITPQGAKDWN
+282 AMKRVTPNGAKDWN
-296 DILRG
+296 DILQG
-301 RIERMKLYGN
+301 RINKMKRYGN
-311 TYWQEATDNRD
+311 PYWQEATDNRD
-322 KTVAIMR
+322 KTVAVMR
-329 EDTFRQLQET
+329 EDTFQQIQQA

-348 AYSGGKNAMVAVNS
+348 AYSDGSNTMIAVNS
-362 SEVDRFKSVTGL
+362 SEIGHFKNVTGL
-374 DDTLCRL
+374 DESLCRL
-381 QKSSREHIPQ
+381 QKSGKEHIPQ
-391 DRNII
+391 DKNII
-396 GNTEFRYIPQ
+396 GNTDYKYIPQ
-406 KTYISEDRETILK
+406 KSYINEDRETILK
-419 MAEIAN
+419 MAELAN
-425 KANIQFSAR
+425 KANISFSAR
-434 IYANGKATMTVSQAD
+434 IYPSGKGVMTVSQAD
-449 MPQMSAIRDEVK
+449 ISQISTIQDAVK

-466 MIQAYRQASQKII
+466 MIQNSRQASQEII
-479 GNKPYREIRNRQF
+479 GNRPYREIRNRQF
-492 MISQLTPEK
+492 MISPLTPDK

-508 LFERGAEFSGLIRDG
+508 LYERGAEFSGLIRDG

-530 REEAQRFNAI
+530 KENAPHFQAI
-540 LRQTIAENLILENL
+540 LRQTICENQILENL
-554 QSMGLDDTQI
+554 QNMGLDNQQI
-564 QALAS
+564 QALS
-569 SVEIASRNGMVNVI
+569 SSIGIAARNNMANVI

-591 DLAQLNTMDNLLIAY
+591 DITQLGTMNDLLIGY
-606 LSQTDTSRFLDNGIQ
+606 LDQSDTSRFLDNSRQ

-626 STKQQFDLAIAQ
+626 SAKQEFDLQIAQ
-638 RNELASFEEIY
+638 REELISAEEIIL
-649 TPENDDT
+649 PES
-656 PEIPE
+656 P
-661 NSVKIHFGD
+661 
-670 KDKDWFTESDL
+670 
-681 LYDFVQQNPDM
+681 
-692 SFALAN
+692 
-698 AVISYLDEKQ
+698 VI
-708 HAEREIESLNAGW
+708 
-721 YKKTDFAVATMI
+721 AT
-733 DGQEFTHTGRFD
+733 T
-745 IGDGKGQGGG
+745 
-755 TLIDHIE
+755 
-762 LFAKNSLNDRILYG
+762 
-776 DENSRESLNYVLNSV
+776 
-791 VPFLKENAELT
+791 
-802 AEEMIILNRFKDDN
+802 
-816 PIRTAADV
+816 
-824 EIAEPITFKL
+824 
-834 YQLKEG
+834 
-840 EEYHGM
+840 
-846 RFESLDRNRLHSNQ
+846 
-860 LNEED
+860 ED
-865 YTLMYEGDLSQYS
+865 YL
-878 GNTVE
+878 
-883 EKLEVLFEEFN
+883 
-894 INKPANF
+894 
-901 MGHSM
+901 
-906 SVSDVVIVN
+906 
-915 DNAYY
+915 
-920 CDSVGFREY
+920 
-929 PEFLRQKEVEP
+929 
-940 PAIADFRAKTEEDF
+940 AD
-954 KFYNFKPVEVE
+954 
-965 NIVKD
+965 
-970 FVQRVFEENGV
+970 
-981 DAQIH
+981 
-986 GAAVTG
+986 
-992 SRSRGLEKVDSSD
+992 
-1005 VDVVIEIDSALKEDA
+1005 
-1020 LFNIIHGEALT
+1020 
-1031 LEGYTIDI
+1031 
-1039 NPIKADET
+1039 
-1047 GTLET
+1047 
-1052 YLPTAEAYL
+1052 
-1061 TEKAQHR
+1061 KAQSTE
-1068 KLSDLDTAKQHIADY
+1068 LSDLDIAKQHIADY
-1083 LDREFG
+1083 YDREFG
-1089 GSAEFS
+1089 ELAEFS
-1095 DISRLSL
+1095 DLSNISL
-1102 AYAVDEEHNLPIQVY
+1102 AYTTDEEHNLPIQVY

-1122 FKLTFEY
+1122 YRLIFEY
-1129 DGMVVRD
+1129 DGNVVRD
-1136 EQYNSLAEMNENALS
+1136 EQYNSLSEMNENALS
-1151 VLDYNDLVSLSDD
+1151 VLDFNDLVSLSDD
-1164 EISSVIQAK
+1164 EIASVIPTK
-1173 AVEQLHSDKGI
+1173 TSD
-1184 KATDFMSAMGV
+1184 
-1195 NVVNMD
+1195 
-1201 KPEISKETELPFK
+1201 LPFK
-1214 VGDEIEFQGKEW
+1214 VGDDIEFQGKEW
-1226 QIESMNEERGR
+1226 HIDSINEDRGR
-1237 IMLTRDTGNIVMP
+1237 IMLSRDTGNVIMP
-1250 VESIET
+1250 QGGLET
-1256 FLSEVVDYVNR
+1256 FLSEVVESANR
-1267 HAGIEDLEQV
+1267 HAGIENLEQSDTEKVHKSIV
-1277 DTAEIRENIGKTENV
+1277 DTDT
-1292 QDILD
+1292 LD
-1297 MVDGVTVAEKEPEPK
+1297 TADKSIANEKESEQK
-1312 SDLKTYDVFIYD
+1312 SGLLTFDVYIYD
-1324 KESGTDSP
+1324 RESGTNSP
-1332 MRCQAKNTEEA
+1332 MRCQAKNTAEA
-1343 MKMADEY
+1343 KKIADEY
-1350 IERWNLVEAEITD
+1350 INRWNLVDAEITD
-1363 IQLVEPKKELAKEEP
+1363 VQLVAPEKELVKDESITEKS
-1378 TAEVSEDT
+1378 AETEISDDA
-1386 PLFDESVIADA
+1386 PLFSENAIADA
-1397 GLGFVPDKGF
+1397 GLGFVADDKEF
-1407 EALGNT
+1407 KPFGNEK
-1413 NQEYQQLS
+1413 QEYEQLT
-1421 LFGEPEPISKP
+1421 LFGESEPVNSSVSAKTI
-1432 ASTQTYTPI
+1432 TPVQ
-1441 EYGEPVADVN
+1441 YGEPVADVN
-1451 RFEELYKEIMR
+1451 RFEELHKEIMR

-1474 EFFENNNPANKEF
+1474 EFFQENNPSNQEF
-1487 ADFLRDEYGTGGHT
+1487 ADFLKNEYGTGGHT
-1501 ADGNIFMVDH
+1501 ADGNIFSVDH
-1511 DSKGMQFTVR
+1511 DSKGIQFTLR
-1521 STDDSISNETFEFSW
+1521 SVDNGISKETFDFSW
-1536 TEVAKLTADLIKHD
+1536 TEVAKLTADLIQHD
-1550 KYLTQ
+1550 KYITQ
-1555 DEIDRRN
+1555 DDIDRRI
-1562 QREAKSK
+1562 QRESKTEKSDIK
-1569 KSADEPKIEKAVTT
+1569 LENISAPDEKSESKIKADEKT
-1583 ETPQKSEPEQE
+1583 
-1594 KPQNFAIT
+1594 QNFTIT
-1602 DDKLGEGG
+1602 DDNLGEGG
-1610 AKTKFHNNM
+1610 AKTKFKNNLL
-1619 EAVRTLK
+1619 AIQTLK
-1626 QIEREDRRATPEEQ
+1626 QIESENRTATPEEQ
-1640 EILSKYVGW
+1640 EFLSKYVGW
-1649 GGISQAFDS
+1649 GGLAQAFDS
-1658 DNQQWDKEFSQLF
+1658 ENEQWSEEFAQLS
-1671 DELTPKEYED
+1671 DALTPKEYED

-1704 EKFGFKGGNLL
+1704 DKFGFNGGNLL
-1715 EPAMGVGNF
+1715 EPSCGVGNF
-1724 VGKMPSEMAE
+1724 LGKMPSEMAE
-1734 NTHVYGVEIDSISGR
+1734 HTNIYGVEIDSNSGR

-1754 YPDADIQV
+1754 YPDADIQI
-1762 TGFEHTNFQ
+1762 TGFESTHFQ
-1771 NSSFDVAVGNVP
+1771 NGSFDAAVGNVP

-1812 DGGIVAFVTSKGTL
+1812 EGGIVAFVTSKGTL

-1834 KQLAEKADLIGAI
+1834 IQLAEKADLIGAI

-1876 EEFPD
+1876 EELPD

-1921 TMCVPI
+1921 TMCIPI

-1936 YEAVQRLDTQISAVK
+1936 HEAVQKLNARISQVK
-1951 TNDVFKFSNGQVT
+1951 TNAVFQFSDKQVT
-1964 MTAKELRPF
+1964 MTAAELRPF
-1973 SFFKDDKGDIFL
+1973 SFFKDDKGDIYL
-1985 KGGEDRLG
+1985 KGGESKLG
-1993 KFDVSKVMDTKSKDY
+1993 NFDVSKVMDTKSKDY
-2008 GRMTAFIDLR
+2008 DRMTAFIDLR
-2018 DTVRELLRIQAED
+2018 DTVRELLKVQAD
-2031 KLENEI
+2031 DRPENEI
-2037 KAVQNK
+2037 KAVQQK
-2043 LSTQYDDFYKKYGLL
+2043 LSVQYDDFYKKYGLL

-2080 KEIDKDKLIAKSDI
+2080 KDIDKDKLIAKSDI

-2108 VDTALEALAISMA
+2108 VDTALEALTISMA

-2133 LTDMSQELLI
+2133 LTDMSEEMLI
-2143 SELKGEIF
+2143 SELKSEIF
-2151 LVPHTEE
+2151 LDPDTNT

-2170 RQKLDIAES
+2170 RQKLDIAAAYAES
-2179 VAETDGRFAE
+2179 DSRFAE
-2189 NVEALKLAMP
+2189 NVTTLEKAMP

-2224 IYETFETPRE
+2224 MYELFQTPRE

-2279 TKNMSAYEIMEH
+2279 TKNMSAYEIMEQ

-2298 KVYKPETYIDQ
+2298 KVYKSETYLDL
-2309 NGDEKERRVV
+2309 NGNEKERRVV
-2319 DVKATKIVQQKA
+2319 DIKATKIVQQKA
-2331 GKIKQAF
+2331 AKIKQAF
-2338 KDWIFKDPE
+2338 KDWIFRDPE
-2347 RAVQLVEQYN
+2347 RAIPLVEQYN

-2411 TFEMIAT
+2411 TFEMIAA

-2500 QVDILQ
+2500 QVSILQ
-2506 EQIDDIM
+2506 DQINDIM

-2525 KFQVKQMER
+2525 RFQVKQMER
-2534 TKKSLEAKLDKLEKS
+2534 TKKSLEAKLDKLEKT

-2563 LIIDESHEFKNVPT
+2563 LIIDEAHEFKNVPT
-2577 QTKLSNVAGISSSA
+2577 QTKLTNVAGISSSA

-2602 RYLDEKTGSKGVIMA
+2602 RYLDEKTGSRGVIMA

-2633 RFLEYDFLKDHELN
+2633 RFLEYDFLKDHGLS
-2647 NFDNWVTVFGQQKTE
+2647 NFDNWVTVFGEQKTE

-2780 CVRNVTQIY
+2780 CVKNVTQIY

-2847 LIQNGINPEEIAY
+2847 LIQNGIKPEEIAY

-2893 TGTNCQKKLVALH
+2893 TGTNCQKKLIALH

-2929 QNSKAHVYNY
+2929 QNSVAHVFNY

-2996 KEKMMLDNEVK
+2996 KEKMMLDNEVE
-3007 ELNLLKS
+3007 ELNLLKA

-3027 ATAPEKIEKAETR
+3027 AVTPAKIENAETR
-3040 LENLKSDREVLRQ
+3040 LENLKADRETLRQ
-3053 LPIDAETK
+3053 LPIDEETK

-3069 DGTEYTDRKEAAQA
+3069 AGTEYTDRKEAAQA
-3083 LEDVVLGFVKRSSD
+3083 LEDTVLDFVKKSSD
-3097 TNKEIGEFQGFKL
+3097 SEKEIGEFQGFKL
-3110 SVKAVMLGGEPD
+3110 SVKAVMFGNEPD
-3122 ISITMKGNAEHR
+3122 ISITMKGNAEHK
-3134 CQLTSSFSANLKR
+3134 CALTSSFSANLKR

-3155 DQTINDAQNSV
+3155 DQTINDTQNSI

-3172 LENAQRIVAT
+3172 LENAMRIVDT
-3182 PFPQQAELEQKT
+3182 SFPQQAELEEKT
-3194 ERLATLTEELNQ
+3194 ERLTALTEKLNQ
-3206 AAIEAKKNAPEKQR
+3206 AAMEAKKNAPEKQR

-3236 RQKTAKPKERSQN
+3236 RQKTAKPKERNQD

>member
-1 MRVTAEQ
+1 MRVTPEQ

-16 LPDFLRSQGFD
+16 LPDFLRSQGFS
-27 LKRVGKEYVLTEH
+27 LKQVGREYILQEH

-46 DNAFGERGKW
+46 NNEAGEVGKW
-56 FRFSA
+56 FRFSE
-61 NEGGN
+61 NKGGN

-72 KFLGFDFI
+72 EFMGLDFI
-80 SAVELLSDEKAIPTK
+80 SAVELLSNERAIPFHSHSISK
-95 AHYHS
+95 A
-100 NQGHYANDLKV
+100 
-111 ELPKEREIKVV
+111 EPPKNREIMVH
-122 DSQSITRI
+122 DSKEISRITD
-130 SGYLHGVRGLSAES
+130 YLHNIRGLSYDAI
-144 LAKLITE
+144 AGLIAD

-164 FKILDENGLL
+164 FKIFDESGLL
-174 VGAEKVGTSESMR
+174 VGAEKVGTSNVR
-187 FKSFEKGSADGY
+187 FKSFDKGAADGY
-199 GFEMTKGNPV
+199 GFEIVSGKPKS
-209 NTYFF
+209 TYFF
-214 ESAIDTVS
+214 ESAIDAIS
-222 FADLN
+222 FAALHSEQSD
-227 PDLDNYRLVSM
+227 YRLVSM
-238 SGVKPSV
+238 AGVKPSV
-245 VEMTMQRYGIQ
+245 VTETMKRYAI
-256 SENIYICTDNDKAGN
+256 SPENIYLCTDNDKAGN
-271 EFAKRLITQYP
+271 EFAEKLIARYPTMKRV
-282 AMRRITPQGAKDWN
+282 TPNGAKDWN
-296 DILRG
+296 DILQG
-301 RIERMKLYGN
+301 RMNKMKRYGN
-311 TYWQEATDNRD
+311 PYWQEATDNRD

-329 EDTFRQLQET
+329 EDIFQQIQQA

-348 AYSGGKNAMVAVNS
+348 AYSDGSNTMIAVNS
-362 SEVDRFKSVTGL
+362 SEIDHFKNVTGL
-374 DDTLCRL
+374 DESLCRL
-381 QKSSREHIPQ
+381 QKSGKEHIPQ
-391 DRNII
+391 DKNII
-396 GNTEFRYIPQ
+396 GNTDYKYIPQ
-406 KTYISEDRETILK
+406 KSYISEDRETILK
-419 MAEIAN
+419 MAELAN
-425 KANIQFSAR
+425 KANISFSAR
-434 IYANGKATMTVSQAD
+434 IYPSGKGVMTVSQAD
-449 MPQMSAIRDEVK
+449 ISQISTIQDAVK

-466 MIQAYRQASQKII
+466 MIQNSRQASQEII
-479 GNKPYREIRNRQF
+479 GNRPYREIRNRQF
-492 MISQLTPEK
+492 MISPLTPDK

-508 LFERGAEFSGLIRDG
+508 LYERGAEFSGLIRDG

-530 REEAQRFNAI
+530 KENAPHFQAI
-540 LRQTIAENLILENL
+540 LRQTICENQILENL
-554 QSMGLDDTQI
+554 QNMGLDNQQI
-564 QALAS
+564 QALS
-569 SVEIASRNGMVNVI
+569 SSIEIAARNNMTNVI

-591 DLAQLNTMDNLLIAY
+591 DITQLGTMNDLLIGY
-606 LSQTDTSRFLDNGIQ
+606 LDQSDTSRFLDNSRQ

-626 STKQQFDLAIAQ
+626 SAKQEFDLQIAQ
-638 RNELASFEEIY
+638 REELLSDDEINLPEPDSVSFR
-649 TPENDDT
+649 
-656 PEIPE
+656 
-661 NSVKIHFGD
+661 FGD
-670 KDKDWFTESDL
+670 QSKEWFTESDL
-681 LYDFVQQNPDM
+681 LADFVQDNPEM

-698 AVISYLDEKQ
+698 AVLGYLDEKQ
-708 HAEREIESLNAGW
+708 HTERNVAGLNAGW
-721 YKKTDFAVATMI
+721 YKKTDFTVTTMI
-733 DGQEFTHTGRFD
+733 DGQEFRHSGRFD
-745 IGDGKGQGGG
+745 IGDGAGTGGG

-762 LFAKNSLNDRILYG
+762 QFAKNALKQEFLYNEND
-776 DENSRESLNYVLNSV
+776 RESLNYLLDHV
-791 VPFLKENAELT
+791 VPFLTENAALT
-802 AEEMIILNRFKDDN
+802 AEEQRILDNFKEQH

-824 EIAEPITFKL
+824 EI
-834 YQLKEG
+834 
-840 EEYHGM
+840 
-846 RFESLDRNRLHSNQ
+846 
-860 LNEED
+860 
-865 YTLMYEGDLSQYS
+865 
-878 GNTVE
+878 
-883 EKLEVLFEEFN
+883 
-894 INKPANF
+894 
-901 MGHSM
+901 
-906 SVSDVVIVN
+906 
-915 DNAYY
+915 
-920 CDSVGFREY
+920 
-929 PEFLRQKEVEP
+929 VEP
-940 PAIADFRAKTEEDF
+940 VQNEPTAIADSMIKVED
-954 KFYNFKPVEVE
+954 
-965 NIVKD
+965 D
-970 FVQRVFEENGV
+970 
-981 DAQIH
+981 
-986 GAAVTG
+986 
-992 SRSRGLEKVDSSD
+992 
-1005 VDVVIEIDSALKEDA
+1005 
-1020 LFNIIHGEALT
+1020 
-1031 LEGYTIDI
+1031 
-1039 NPIKADET
+1039 
-1047 GTLET
+1047 
-1052 YLPTAEAYL
+1052 L
-1061 TEKAQHR
+1061 TEKVQSR
-1068 KLSDLDTAKQHIADY
+1068 EPTDLNIAKQHIAEY

-1089 GSAEFS
+1089 ESPEFS
-1095 DISRLSL
+1095 DMAKIAL
-1102 AYAVDEEHNLPIQVY
+1102 AYTTDEEHDLPILVY

-1122 FKLTFEY
+1122 YRLVFEY
-1129 DGMVVRD
+1129 DGNVVRD
-1136 EQYNSLAEMNENALS
+1136 EKYSSLAEMNENALS
-1151 VLDYNDLVSLSDD
+1151 VLDFDDLVSLSDD
-1164 EISSVIQAK
+1164 EIVSVIPTK
-1173 AVEQLHSDKGI
+1173 SSD
-1184 KATDFMSAMGV
+1184 
-1195 NVVNMD
+1195 
-1201 KPEISKETELPFK
+1201 LPFK
-1214 VGDEIEFQGKEW
+1214 VGDNIEFQGKEW
-1226 QIESMNEERGR
+1226 HIDSINEDRGR
-1237 IMLTRDTGNIVMP
+1237 IMLSRDTGNVIMP
-1250 VESIET
+1250 QEGLET
-1256 FLSEVVDYVNR
+1256 FLSEVVESANH
-1267 HAGIEDLEQV
+1267 HAGIENLEQSDTEKMHESIV
-1277 DTAEIRENIGKTENV
+1277 DTDT
-1292 QDILD
+1292 LD
-1297 MVDGVTVAEKEPEPK
+1297 TADKSIANEKEPEQK
-1312 SDLKTYDVFIYD
+1312 SGLLTFDVYIYD
-1324 KESGTDSP
+1324 RESGTNSP
-1332 MRCQAKNTEEA
+1332 MRCQAKNTAEA
-1343 MKMADEY
+1343 KKIADEY
-1350 IERWNLVEAEITD
+1350 INRWNLVDAEITD
-1363 IQLVEPKKELAKEEP
+1363 VQFVAPKKELVKDEP
-1378 TAEVSEDT
+1378 ITGKSAETEIFDDA
-1386 PLFDESVIADA
+1386 PLFSESTIADA
-1397 GLGFVPDKGF
+1397 GLGFVADDKEF
-1407 EALGNT
+1407 KPFGNGK
-1413 NQEYQQLS
+1413 QEYEQLT
-1421 LFGEPEPISKP
+1421 LFGESEPVNPS
-1432 ASTQTYTPI
+1432 ASTQTITPVQ
-1441 EYGEPVADVN
+1441 YGEPVADVN
-1451 RFEELYKEIMR
+1451 RFEELHKEIMR
-1462 GSGFEGGKFRIA
+1462 GSGFEGGKFRIEA
-1474 EFFENNNPANKEF
+1474 FFQENHPSTQEF
-1487 ADFLRDEYGTGGHT
+1487 ADFLKNEYGTGGHT
-1501 ADGNIFMVDH
+1501 SDGNIFSVDH

-1521 STDDSISNETFEFSW
+1521 SKENGISNETFDFTW
-1536 TEVAKLTADLIKHD
+1536 TEVAKLTADLIKHE
-1550 KYLTQ
+1550 KYLKQ
-1555 DEIDRRN
+1555 DEIKRRD
-1562 QREAKSK
+1562 QRESKTEKSDIKPEIITAPDK
-1569 KSADEPKIEKAVTT
+1569 KSEQKVKVDEKT
-1583 ETPQKSEPEQE
+1583 
-1594 KPQNFAIT
+1594 QNFTIT
-1602 DDKLGEGG
+1602 DDNLGEGG
-1610 AKTKFHNNM
+1610 AKTKFKNNLL
-1619 EAVRTLK
+1619 AIQILK
-1626 QIEREDRRATPEEQ
+1626 QIESEDRMATPEEQ

-1649 GGISQAFDS
+1649 GGLAQAFDS
-1658 DNQQWDKEFSQLF
+1658 KNEQWSKEFAQLS
-1671 DELTPKEYED
+1671 DALSPKEYED

-1704 EKFGFKGGNLL
+1704 DKFGFNGGNLL
-1715 EPAMGVGNF
+1715 EPSCGVGNF
-1724 VGKMPSEMAE
+1724 LGKMPSEIAGQ
-1734 NTHVYGVEIDSISGR
+1734 TAVYGVEIDSISGR

-1754 YPDADIQV
+1754 YPDADIQI
-1762 TGFEHTNFQ
+1762 TGFESTHFQ
-1771 NSSFDVAVGNVP
+1771 NGSFDTAVGNVP
-1783 FGDLNFPDKQYGTTK
+1783 FGDLNFPDKQYSTTK

-1812 DGGIVAFVTSKGTL
+1812 EGGIVAFVTSKGTL

-1834 KQLAEKADLIGAI
+1834 MQLAEKADLIGAI

-1876 EEFPD
+1876 EELPD

-1921 TMCVPI
+1921 TMCIPI
-1927 EGADLRQQI
+1927 DGADLRQQI
-1936 YEAVQRLDTQISAVK
+1936 HEAVLKLNAQISQVK
-1951 TNDVFKFSNGQVT
+1951 TNAVFQFSDKQVT
-1964 MTAKELRPF
+1964 MTAAELRPF
-1973 SFFKDDKGDIFL
+1973 SFFKYDKDDIYL
-1985 KGGEDRLG
+1985 KGGESKLG
-1993 KFDVSKVMDTKSKDY
+1993 NFDVSKVMDTKSKDY
-2008 GRMTAFIDLR
+2008 DRMTAFIDLR
-2018 DTVRELLRIQAED
+2018 DTVRELLKVQADDRPES
-2031 KLENEI
+2031 EI
-2037 KAVQNK
+2037 KAVQQK
-2043 LSTQYDDFYKKYGLL
+2043 LSVQYDDFYKKYGLL

-2080 KEIDKDKLIAKSDI
+2080 KDIDKDKLIAKSDI

-2108 VDTALEALAISMA
+2108 VDTALEALTISMA

-2133 LTDMSQELLI
+2133 LTDMSEEMLI

-2151 LVPHTEE
+2151 LVPDTNT

-2170 RQKLDIAES
+2170 RQKLDIAENY
-2179 VAETDGRFAE
+2179 AEKDSRFAE
-2189 NVEALKLAMP
+2189 NVEALQAAMP

-2213 TWIPKELYQQF
+2213 AWIPKELYQQF
-2224 IYETFETPRE
+2224 MYELFQTPRE

-2279 TKNMSAYEIMEH
+2279 TKNMSAYEIMEQ

-2298 KVYKPETYIDQ
+2298 KVYKSETYLDL
-2309 NGDEKERRVV
+2309 NGNEKERRVV
-2319 DVKATKIVQQKA
+2319 DIKATKIVQQKA
-2331 GKIKQAF
+2331 AKIKQAF
-2338 KDWIFKDPE
+2338 KDWIFRDPE
-2347 RAVQLVEQYN
+2347 RAIPLVEQYN

-2411 TFEMIAT
+2411 TFEMIAA

-2500 QVDILQ
+2500 QVSILQ
-2506 EQIDDIM
+2506 DQINDIM

-2525 KFQVKQMER
+2525 RFQVKQMER
-2534 TKKSLEAKLDKLEKS
+2534 TKKSLEAKLDKLEKT

-2563 LIIDESHEFKNVPT
+2563 LIIDEAHEFKNVPT
-2577 QTKLSNVAGISSSA
+2577 QTKLTNVAGISSSA

-2602 RYLDEKTGSKGVIMA
+2602 RYLDEKTGGRGVIMA

-2633 RFLEYDFLKDHELN
+2633 RFLEYDFLKDHGLS
-2647 NFDNWVTVFGQQKTE
+2647 NFDNWVTVFGEQKTE

-2760 LDPRLIDPSFEDHP
+2760 LDPRLIDPSFEDSP

-2813 SSDKGEI
+2813 STDKGENA
-2820 TDEKSASERE
+2820 DEKSASERE

-2847 LIQNGINPEEIAY
+2847 LIANGIKPEEIAY
-2860 VHDAKTEQQKADL
+2860 VHNAKTEQQKADL

-2893 TGTNCQKKLVALH
+2893 TGTNCQKKLIALH

-2929 QNSKAHVYNY
+2929 QNSVAHVFNY

-3007 ELNLLKS
+3007 ELNLLKA

-3027 ATAPEKIEKAETR
+3027 ASTPVKIEKAEER
-3040 LENLKSDREVLRQ
+3040 LEDLKADREALRQ
-3053 LPIDAETK
+3053 LPIDEETK
-3061 LPIFKITI
+3061 LPVFKITI

-3083 LEDVVLGFVKRSSD
+3083 LENAVLDFVKNSSD
-3097 TNKEIGEFQGFKL
+3097 QETDVGEFQGFKL
-3110 SVKAVMLGGEPD
+3110 SVKAVMFGNEPD
-3122 ISITMKGNAEHR
+3122 ISITMKGNAEHS
-3134 CQLTSSFSANLKR
+3134 CTLTSSFSANLKR

-3155 DQTINDAQNSV
+3155 DQTISDAQNNV

-3172 LENAQRIVAT
+3172 LENARRIVNT

-3194 ERLATLTEELNQ
+3194 ERLTALTEELNQ
-3206 AAIEAKKNAPEKQR
+3206 AAIEAKKKAPEKQR

-3236 RQKTAKPKERSQN
+3236 RQKTTKPKERSQD